1 MFFSQSGLKSIAV
14 LYLIEG
20 GLSSP
25 NETNQDLISDTEATY
40 RYEIVHEWS
49 KMCITQ
55 PNRAEQ
61 MAKHT
66 KGWIGPLLPSP
77 KRLRRERI
85 FSRRQKRKR
94 IDKDAEYYRRSGWCT
109 SWFKHDCHPAVIDS
123 NRVSFTIRPILDGL
137 QR

>member
-25 NETNQDLISDTEATY
+25 NETSQDLIPDTEATY

-49 KMCITQ
+49 KTCITQ

-61 MAKHT
+61 MAKHA
-66 KGWIGPLLPSP
+66 KRWIGPLLPSP

-85 FSRRQKRKR
+85 FSRRQKKE
-94 IDKDAEYYRRSGWCT
+94 KS
-109 SWFKHDCHPAVIDS
+109 
-123 NRVSFTIRPILDGL
+123 
-137 QR
+137 